1 MRQQLKIQA
10 QTHSDHMADALAVKE
25 KELERHFKKIHNER
39 LEQEQSAYKMQIGA
53 MLGRLRG
60 IDDALKCNIN
70 VIVRTSYFRS
80 SSNKYSDFGFAV
92 KYVEMYGSQKNVIY
106 QGTNKV
112 FISEERPIST
122 HNYFRK
128 F

>member
-10 QTHSDHMADALAVKE
+10 QAHSDHLADVLTVKE
-25 KELERHFKKIHNER
+25 RELERHFKKIHIER

-70 VIVRTSYFRS
+70 VIVRTFYFRS
-80 SSNKYSDFGFAV
+80 YYSDFGFAGR
-92 KYVEMYGSQKNVIY
+92 YVEMYC
-106 QGTNKV
+106 
-112 FISEERPIST
+112 
-122 HNYFRK
+122 
-128 F
+128 